1 MKRTVAL
8 LLAVLLSA
16 TLCGC
21 SRQQDSDDPE
31 TSIDYTKYETLIQM
45 LEAHDF
51 DGARDEIAMLEESVY
66 QAELSTGTYEE
77 IVISAENWDQYFKV
91 AEITEWCQN
100 DMGETTG
107 FVTHVCIAL
116 KPDYAQ
122 RIVTDRSAFS
132 FQWQATCST
141 KNCDVD
147 LENKIINMENVFQ
160 SNSTTFG
167 DSAQYTGTAAYQ
179 SAYLT
184 DSRFA
189 DHAVVAKIG
198 EIILIGE
205 YSYQGEMKPVCY
217 DYDDTTII
225 DASGTLV
232 LSGEKHES

>member
-1 MKRTVAL
+1 M
-8 LLAVLLSA
+8 
-16 TLCGC
+16 LCGC
-21 SRQQDSDDPE
+21 SRQQAVEESE
-31 TSIDYTKYETLIQM
+31 TSVDYTKYESLIEM

-51 DGARDEIAMLEESVY
+51 EGARDEIAMLEEAAY
-66 QAELSTGTYEE
+66 QAGLSAGTCEE
-77 IVISAENWDQYFKV
+77 ITISAANWDQYFEV

-100 DMGETTG
+100 DIGETTG
-107 FVTHVCIAL
+107 FVTHVCIVL

-122 RIVTDRSAFS
+122 RIVMDRSALR

-147 LENKIINMENVFQ
+147 LENKIINIENVFQ

-167 DSAQYTGTAAYQ
+167 DPEEYTGMVAYQ

-184 DSRFA
+184 DSRFV
-189 DHAVVAKIG
+189 DCAVVAKIG
-198 EIILIGE
+198 ESILIGE

-217 DYDDTTII
+217 DYDNTTII

-232 LSGEKHES
+232 LSGEKHGS